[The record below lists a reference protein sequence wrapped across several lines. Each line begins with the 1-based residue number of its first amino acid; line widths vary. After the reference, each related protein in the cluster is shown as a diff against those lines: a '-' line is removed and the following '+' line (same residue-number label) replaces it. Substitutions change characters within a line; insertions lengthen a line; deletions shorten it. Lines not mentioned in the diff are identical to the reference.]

1 MLNNV
6 TTHTT
11 RYYGGIE
18 DSQFD
23 STGLELAG
31 GGKPS
36 AALLRQIAG
45 LLGHPHL
52 ATDHQALAA
61 QLGLARI
68 YRTRD
73 RPAAGAAGGRTRLTR
88 RGERLGRGANAGP
101 SATFPAQQRR
111 RRS

>member
-23 STGLELAG
+23 STGLELVGAG
-31 GGKPS
+31 SP
-36 AALLRQIAG
+36 ARALLRQIAT

-61 QLGLARI
+61 QLGLARL
-68 YRTRD
+68 YRTATD
-73 RPAAGAAGGRTRLTR
+73 RRPGQRAGG
-88 RGERLGRGANAGP
+88 P
-101 SATFPAQQRR
+101 I
-111 RRS
+111 